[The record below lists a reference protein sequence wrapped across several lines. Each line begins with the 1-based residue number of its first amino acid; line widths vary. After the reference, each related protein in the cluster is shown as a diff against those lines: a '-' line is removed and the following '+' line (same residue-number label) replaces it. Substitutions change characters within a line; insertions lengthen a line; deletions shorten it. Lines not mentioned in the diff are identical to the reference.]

1 MYKRQQGNG
10 PLQIVSATSDR
21 IYKDFQPYA
30 SHPELPKFNG
40 ELLMDVHG
48 TGCYTSQ
55 AAMKLYNRQN
65 ELLGDAAERSSV
77 VAEWLNQASYPGAAL
92 TENWQRFIFHQ
103 FHDDLTGTSI
113 PRAYEFSWND
123 ELISLKQFSGILT
136 SSIDAV
142 ARKMDTRVKGIPV
155 VLYNALGFQ
164 VSDVAEVE
172 LALPKKPKGITVY
185 DMNGRKVAAQLLSY
199 ADGKA
204 RLLIEAIVPATGYA
218 VYDVRTSGPSADTRV
233 SVDSNALE
241 NSIYKITLD
250 TKGDIVSL
258 FDKKNGK
265 ELVKPGKSIRLAL
278 FTQNKSYMWPAW
290 EILKETIDREPV
302 SITEDVKMTLVE
314 DGELRKSLCIE
325 KRYGE
330 CFKGRVTVRVSPP
343 LSSV

>member
-1 MYKRQQGNG
+1 
-10 PLQIVSATSDR
+10 
-21 IYKDFQPYA
+21 
-30 SHPELPKFNG
+30 
-40 ELLMDVHG
+40 MDVHG

-278 FTQNKSYMWPAW
+278 FTQNKSYM
-290 EILKETIDREPV
+290 
-302 SITEDVKMTLVE
+302 
-314 DGELRKSLCIE
+314 
-325 KRYGE
+325 
-330 CFKGRVTVRVSPP
+330 
-343 LSSV
+343 

>member
-1 MYKRQQGNG
+1 
-10 PLQIVSATSDR
+10 
-21 IYKDFQPYA
+21 
-30 SHPELPKFNG
+30 
-40 ELLMDVHG
+40 MDVHG

-65 ELLGDAAERSSV
+65 DLLGDAAERSSV

-164 VSDVAEVE
+164 VADMAEVE

-204 RLLIEAIVPATGYA
+204 RLLIEAVVPATGYA
-218 VYDVRTSGPSADTRV
+218 VYDVRTSGLSADARV

-330 CFKGRVTVRVSPP
+330 SLFKQYIRLYEGSRADRIDFTMRWTGSCPM
-343 LSSV
+343 LC